1 LWQSNYLT
9 NWQRG
14 TMLATFIWPMAD
26 VRHEQLYE
34 CEGVMKSIL
43 RSSAGLMLA
52 TALVLPGCAQ
62 MTRTE
67 RGAAIGAG
75 AGAVAGAVIGSQIGS
90 TARGAIV
97 GAAVGGVAGAVIGQ
111 RMDRQAAELAGDL
124 EGARVERVGEGI
136 VVTFDSGLLFA
147 FDSDRIE
154 GAARQN
160 LTNLARSLN
169 QHADSEVLIVGH
181 TDNVGS
187 AAYNQGL
194 SERRAA
200 SARAFLVNQ
209 GVPAHRIRTEGRGL
223 SEPIASNA
231 TDAGRA
237 QNRRVEVVIFASE
250 AYRQQ
255 MIRQHG
261 GGE

>member
-1 LWQSNYLT
+1 
-9 NWQRG
+9 
-14 TMLATFIWPMAD
+14 
-26 VRHEQLYE
+26 
-34 CEGVMKSIL
+34 MKSIL
-43 RSSAGLMLA
+43 RSSAWLA
-52 TALVLPGCAQ
+52 LSTALVLPGCAQ

-67 RGAAIGAG
+67 QGAAIGAATG
-75 AGAVAGAVIGSQIGS
+75 AAAGAVIGRQVGS
-90 TARGAIV
+90 TAQGAII
-97 GAAVGGVAGAVIGQ
+97 GAAVGGTAGALIGR
-111 RMDRQAAELAGDL
+111 RMDQQAAELAGDL
-124 EGARVERVGEGI
+124 EGARVDRVGEGI

-160 LTNLARSLN
+160 LTNLAQSLN
-169 QHADSEVLIVGH
+169 RYTDSEVLIVGH

-200 SARAFLVNQ
+200 SARAYLVNQ
-209 GVPAHRIRTEGRGL
+209 GVASHRIRTEGRGL
-223 SEPIASNA
+223 HEPVASNE